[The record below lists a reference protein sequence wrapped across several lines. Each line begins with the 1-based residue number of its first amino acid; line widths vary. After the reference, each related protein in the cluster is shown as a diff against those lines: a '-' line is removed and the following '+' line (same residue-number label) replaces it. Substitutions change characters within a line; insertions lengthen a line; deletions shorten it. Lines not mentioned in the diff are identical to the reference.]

1 MWPSFSR
8 KNILAEQENQSQDK
22 KERGVQSLTRR
33 VLREDFGLHIARR
46 QCLRMPKTNYAHVD
60 KHGNIVLP
68 PNLTRDLGISPGDE
82 IRVEANGHGLHLS
95 PPLTTLKRIYVEVTN
110 KCNLNCSTCMRN
122 VWNIE
127 YGGMSAET
135 FKRILSGLE
144 GLPQKPELFFG
155 GYGEPLSHPACLDMI
170 EQAKMAGHPVSLI
183 SNGILLTKQVT
194 RRLIELRL
202 DKLWVSL
209 DGASPECYAD
219 VRLGDAL
226 PVVIENLTRL
236 RMEKYQ
242 AFGLSI
248 WAGVPKL
255 GIAFVAM
262 RSNIHDLAEVIRL
275 GTRLGAVE
283 FSVSNVLAHNA
294 ELRDENL
301 YMRSMNL
308 APSPQL
314 SPLVHMPLMDINE
327 QTINPLTT
335 LLKGMNRLELFGS
348 LLNQNT
354 DQCPFVERGSMSIRQ
369 DGKVSPC
376 LPLLYTHTHFLDDRE
391 RTSKEYF
398 VGDIHENDLLS
409 IWNSVCY
416 LELRKRLQ
424 DFDFSP
430 CVFCNSC
437 EMANENIEDCFG
449 NIQPT
454 CGGCLW
460 AQGFIR
466 CP

>member
-1 MWPSFSR
+1 
-8 KNILAEQENQSQDK
+8 
-22 KERGVQSLTRR
+22 V
-33 VLREDFGLHIARR
+33 
-46 QCLRMPKTNYAHVD
+46 
-60 KHGNIVLP
+60 
-68 PNLTRDLGISPGDE
+68 E
-82 IRVEANGHGLHLS
+82 I
-95 PPLTTLKRIYVEVTN
+95 TN
-110 KCNLNCSTCMRN
+110 KCNLTCATCMRN
-122 VWNIE
+122 VWNTKFGE
-127 YGGMSAET
+127 MSTET
-135 FKRILSGLE
+135 FKRILLGLE
-144 GLPQKPELFFG
+144 GLQPKPELFFG
-155 GYGEPLSHPACLDMI
+155 GYGEPLSHPNCLEMI
-170 EQAKMAGHPVSLI
+170 EQAKTAGHPVALI
-183 SNGILLTKQVT
+183 SNGILLTGQVI
-194 RRLIELRL
+194 RRLIDLKL

-242 AFGLSI
+242 LFGYSM
-248 WAGVPKL
+248 WAGTPKL

-262 RSNIHDLAEVIRL
+262 RRNIHDLAEVIRL
-275 GTRLGAVE
+275 GTRLGAME
-283 FSVSNVLAHNA
+283 FSITNVLAHNG
-294 ELRDENL
+294 ELLNENL
-301 YMRSMNL
+301 YLQSMNL

-327 QTINPLTT
+327 QTIGALTT
-335 LLKGMNRLELFGS
+335 LLKSMNRMELYGS

-376 LPLLYTHTHFLDDRE
+376 LPLLYTHTYFLGDRE
-391 RTSKEYF
+391 RSSKEYF
-398 VGDIHENDLLS
+398 VGDLHKDELLQ
-409 IWNSVCY
+409 IWNNTSY

-449 NIQPT
+449 NVQPA

>member
-1 MWPSFSR
+1 MS
-8 KNILAEQENQSQDK
+8 KI
-22 KERGVQSLTRR
+22 
-33 VLREDFGLHIARR
+33 
-46 QCLRMPKTNYAHVD
+46 NYAQVD
-60 KHGNIVLP
+60 EHGNIVLP
-68 PNLTRDLGISPGDE
+68 PKLARDLGISPGDE
-82 IRVEANGHGLHLS
+82 IRVDANGHGLHLGPS
-95 PPLTTLKRIYVEVTN
+95 ITALKRVYVEITN
-110 KCNLNCSTCMRN
+110 KCNLSCATCMRN
-122 VWNIE
+122 VWDVK

-135 FKRILSGLE
+135 FTRILASFE
-144 GLPQKPELFFG
+144 GLPHKPELFFG
-155 GYGEPLSHPACLDMI
+155 GYGEPLSHPHILDMI
-170 EQAKMAGHPVSLI
+170 EQAKTAGHSVALI
-183 SNGILLTKQVT
+183 SNGILLTEQVT
-194 RRLIELRL
+194 RRLIDLRL
-202 DKLWVSL
+202 NKLWVSL

-236 RMEKYQ
+236 KAQKYKT
-242 AFGLSI
+242 FGFSS
-248 WAGVPKL
+248 WAGLPKL

-262 RSNIHDLAEVIRL
+262 KRNIHDLGEVIKL

-283 FSVSNVLAHNA
+283 FSISNVLAHNT
-294 ELRDENL
+294 ELLDENL
-301 YMRSMNL
+301 YMRSMSL
-308 APSPQL
+308 TPSAQL

-327 QTINPLTT
+327 KTIGALTAV
-335 LLKGMNRLELFGS
+335 LKGMNRLELFGG

-354 DQCPFVERGSMSIRQ
+354 DKCPFVERGSMAVRQ

-376 LPLLYTHTHFLDDRE
+376 LPLLYTHEHFLDNRK

-398 VGDIHENDLLS
+398 VGDVHETDLLT
-409 IWNSVCY
+409 IWNHAKY

-430 CVFCNSC
+430 CAFCNSC
-437 EMANENIEDCFG
+437 EMANENLEDCFG

-460 AQGFIR
+460 AQGMIS